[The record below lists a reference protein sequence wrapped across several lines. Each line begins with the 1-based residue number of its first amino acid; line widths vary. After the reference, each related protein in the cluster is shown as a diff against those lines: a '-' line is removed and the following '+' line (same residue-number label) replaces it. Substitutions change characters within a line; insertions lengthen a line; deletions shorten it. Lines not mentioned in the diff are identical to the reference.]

1 MKILITEITIMRS
14 DMLCLAGWEA
24 ESRRMVRPLPN
35 RRHWDAA
42 YVDKLGILIGDV
54 ISIVPNGAAR
64 RPYPHK
70 TEDVPIDPFRLQIV
84 SRSFANWMGSSA
96 PPVSESIIVAFGHQ
110 SVWKAPFNGAQK
122 GYVPPGS
129 RCASLI
135 GIAVLRGA
143 ICLEEFAYNGRTQLV
158 SIIDTPQGRVRL
170 PVTARNLRDAWNAGG
185 VGAAHRALPDKNRF
199 HVRIGLANP
208 FGEPETCA
216 MMLNGVL

>member
-1 MKILITEITIMRS
+1 MKILVTEITIMS
-14 DMLCLAGWEA
+14 NDLLCVAGWDA
-24 ESRRMVRPLPN
+24 KARKMVRPLPN
-35 RRHWDAA
+35 RRHWDAIA
-42 YVDKLGILIGDV
+42 VDKLGILTGDV

-64 RPYPHK
+64 RGFPHK
-70 TEDVPIDPFRLQIV
+70 TEDMPIDPFRLEIV
-84 SRSFANWMGSSA
+84 SSGFTNWMGTSA
-96 PPVSESIIVAFGHQ
+96 PPVSESFSVAFGDQ

-135 GIAVLRGA
+135 GIAVSRDA
-143 ICLEEFAYNGRTQLV
+143 ICLEEFSYNGRTQLV
-158 SIIDTPQGRVRL
+158 SIIHTPQVRARL

-185 VGAAHRALPDKNRF
+185 VNAAHRALPDKDRF
-199 HVRIGLANP
+199 HLRIGLANP